1 MKPTIYAPYLSLLLA
16 ALAACSNPY
25 SPVVTPPPPPP
36 PPAFAKFETLGD
48 SVSIAAKLDEFRV
61 ALGGNLNAPNAP
73 PADGGRREINW
84 DGVPAAL
91 TDVDTFPANFFNSN
105 SKRGAVYSTPGTGL
119 RVDST
124 NFAAVNAALAAQF
137 AFFSAKKLFMPVG
150 SNQVDVD
157 FKLVGTTTQGMV
169 KGFGAVFADVDRPGS
184 TTIEFFDAD
193 DVRIGVVAAPNHG
206 GTQLLSFVGAVFEAP
221 IVARVRITSGE
232 APLTA
237 TSTDVT
243 AGGATDLVVMDDFV
257 YGEPRAAGP
266 PAQVTVG
273 NDFFRSVH
281 NGTQNPAVDTIAA
294 GNIVTWTWNAA
305 GSHSVQSTGV
315 PPEVFRNSV
324 VMNAAGTT
332 YSVRL
337 LHPGTYTYDC
347 AVHGAAMSGRIV
359 VQ

>member
-1 MKPTIYAPYLSLLLA
+1 MKPTIYIPFLSLA
-16 ALAACSNPY
+16 ALAACSLD
-25 SPVVTPPPPPP
+25 SPVNTAPP
-36 PPAFAKFETLGD
+36 PPAYATYETLGD
-48 SVSIAAKLDEFRV
+48 SVSIAAKLDEFRT
-61 ALGGNLNAPNAP
+61 ALGGTLNAPNAP

-91 TDVDTFPANFFNSN
+91 TDVDTFPANFFNVN

-124 NFAAVNAALAAQF
+124 NFAAVSAGLGAQF
-137 AFFSAKKLFMPVG
+137 AFFSPKKLFMPVG

-157 FKLVGTTTQGMV
+157 FKLVGTTTPGMV

-193 DVRIGVVAAPNHG
+193 DNRIGVVTAPNHG
-206 GTQLLSFVGAVFEAP
+206 GAQLLSFVGAVFEAP

-232 APLTA
+232 AALTA
-237 TSTDVT
+237 TNVDVT
-243 AGGATDLVVMDDFV
+243 AGGAADLVVMDDFV

-273 NDFFRSVH
+273 NTFFRSVH
-281 NGTQNPAVDTIAA
+281 NGSQNPAVDTIAA
-294 GNIVTWTWNAA
+294 GNIITWTWNAT
-305 GSHSVQSTGV
+305 GSHSIRSTGL

-324 VMNAAGTT
+324 VMSAVGST

-347 AVHGAAMSGRIV
+347 AVHGAAMTGRIV

>member
-25 SPVVTPPPPPP
+25 SPIVAPPPPP
-36 PPAFAKFETLGD
+36 PPAFARFETLGD
-48 SVSIAAKLDEFRV
+48 SVSIATKLDEFRV

-91 TDVDTFPANFFNSN
+91 TDVDTFPANFFNAN
-105 SKRGAVYSTPGTGL
+105 SKRGALYSTPGTGL

-157 FKLVGTTTQGMV
+157 FRLVGTTTPGMV

-193 DVRIGVVAAPNHG
+193 DVRIGVVTAPNHG
-206 GTQLLSFVGAVFEAP
+206 GAQLLSFVGAVFEAP
-221 IVARVRITSGE
+221 IVARVRITSGD

-273 NDFFRSVH
+273 NDFFRSAH

-305 GSHSVQSTGV
+305 GSHSIQSTGV